1 MEFVMGIENKLICLS
16 LNSNWQPIGY
26 RTVKDAIIDLCGSQ
40 SNGKPT
46 ALALD
51 IDYELDENGSPDYN
65 FAKSMNPVPW
75 SDWMTL
81 PVRDWDL
88 AIHTPTM
95 KIRVPTVIIAVNF
108 SKMPIKA
115 FRGKPSKEAIYN
127 RDNGIDQYTGKKI
140 DRNTA
145 TVDHVIPRSK
155 GGDDTW
161 ENLVLCSKE
170 VNSKK
175 GNKFNEEVG
184 LKLLKKP
191 AAPLPMPVSSLIKEA
206 KHQDWKHFLM
216 S

>member
-1 MEFVMGIENKLICLS
+1 MGIENKLICLS

-26 RTVKDAIIDLCGSQ
+26 RTVKDAIINLCGSQ

-51 IDYELDENGSPDYN
+51 IDYGLDENGNPDYN
-65 FAKSMNPVPW
+65 YAKSMNPIPW
-75 SDWMTL
+75 SVWMTL

-95 KIRVPTVIIAVNF
+95 KIRVPTVIIAINF

-155 GGDDTW
+155 GGADTW
-161 ENLVLCSKE
+161 ENLVLCSKQI
-170 VNSKK
+170 NSKK
-175 GNKFNEEVG
+175 GNKFNDEVG

-191 AAPLPMPVSSLIKEA
+191 SAPLPMPVSSLIKEA
-206 KHQDWKHFLM
+206 KHQDWKHFLI